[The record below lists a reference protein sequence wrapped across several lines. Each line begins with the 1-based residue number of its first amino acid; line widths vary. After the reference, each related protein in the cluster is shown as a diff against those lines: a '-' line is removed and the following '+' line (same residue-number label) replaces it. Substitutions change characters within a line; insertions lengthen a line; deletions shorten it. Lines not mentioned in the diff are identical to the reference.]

1 MSQPMKFQM
10 TKTLFL
16 QKLIELFGRRVRMH
30 DMTAPVGKE
39 ESLLMPF
46 LTEQGFFTVLLFFSV
61 PAECHKELVELLSD
75 ECC

>member
-10 TKTLFL
+10 TKTVFL

-46 LTEQGFFTVLLFFSV
+46 LTEQGFFTVLLFFASM
-61 PAECHKELVELLSD
+61 PLS
-75 ECC
+75 